1 MTLKTLFWTLSASCL
16 LLTSALANPWQNS
29 GTIPITPQK
38 TVFGSD
44 GTLYVAGVKVTISPS
59 FQPIYTTVVAKSTD
73 QGATFQT
80 LATGL
85 ATGMSS
91 IGTFKQVQGELWIGG
106 QNQFL
111 RSTDGGVTWIS
122 TTGPATS
129 PVDMTKE
136 GSDFYAV
143 AENNSTFKS
152 TDSGVTWVITGSDR
166 NTYPGY
172 VTLSGRRIYRGTVG
186 IEISDN
192 GGVTRTPVLNMG
204 GVPGD
209 IVSFGGRVFS
219 HRVEAAEL
227 YRSSNNGSTWETLPT
242 VPGFPNLRI
251 RELFFYDGRLFAT
264 TSSLSFGSPAQLLYS
279 DNGDQWAAIQM
290 GNTPSSYLQ
299 SGAIGQNLIVSDG
312 SVVKRV
318 RAGGSTGQPEIL
330 VAPAGTTVG
339 IGSQYEL
346 SAFAIGGKP
355 LTYQWYE
362 GASGDTSQPI
372 SGATFS
378 VYKTPPL
385 QQSGDY
391 WVRVSNSSG
400 SIDSLTTSVTAME
413 IWTEITSSVSSASI
427 ACYGPF
433 LTPNGLK
440 LLDRQ
445 QDKVFTSLDNGLT
458 WDAGVAWPIG
468 VGGTFFT
475 ASTIVNYSN
484 GMFLAARR
492 DSVNDADPEF
502 ASSSDGITWT
512 PLGDFPG
519 NNTAVEIVKNGSSVF
534 VSDSS
539 LGFYRSTDGGLTFA
553 LSNSG
558 LPSNFGYDL
567 VQTGTGRLVMAG
579 NNRSVSVSDDG
590 GLTWS
595 PRKFVAG
602 NNINFTQVSDLLV
615 HNGIIFAASNKAL
628 SSSVGQGLWKS
639 ADNGETWTQFSFPTS
654 ELESVTFA
662 GDQLVVSTIATPPVF
677 STSVDLGQN
686 FTSLT
691 NIGLE
696 GINPGEMMAIGD
708 FIFVSAPNGTRLF
721 RLRVKESSGEQVQI
735 VSQPQDATVGPDGSA
750 TLTVEVEGEGPVT
763 YQWFNGSNGFGVM
776 VGTNSSSYTTN
787 PAIDYTTTYFVRV
800 TNGFG
805 EPIYSRTATVTSLP
819 GPSITYQFRDKAYF
833 EGTTPTFGPGFSVLT
848 PPSTTFQ
855 WYRGETGDT
864 SQPISG
870 ASQSKIGP
878 PNVMAGDRVW
888 LRATANGKTADS
900 ASGSFSM
907 ISWTG
912 GTVDLISR
920 DPDGHT
926 WDEAANSS
934 LAENGS
940 HAFFGG
946 PDTGEESA
954 RFPLPYSGPQT
965 VLDENGQPADFPTET
980 DISDTGR
987 FLLFDS
993 SVVYDAVNQV
1003 ASPAF
1008 NRPAGPDINPMT
1020 HQISRSGRYLLF
1032 SSGVNNII
1040 PNDTNDHV
1048 DLFIHDRQTGTI
1060 RGITRFDNG
1069 TGNQSVSANTNFR
1082 IDAQET
1088 TVFFGHYATDPL
1100 IPGENSVL
1108 YTYDIATNTL
1118 DVPLPLR
1125 GKGPYASFRDAS
1137 GNGRFILFSWNP
1149 QITPLRP
1156 TETTD
1161 LGAPRHFFYVLDRET
1176 NEISFVEIPF
1186 GAEYCQET
1194 TVSDDGRTISF
1205 IHQVGTSIITPYVS
1219 HRQPNT
1225 DLWATKLLL
1234 NLPETGPNAFGLQMS
1249 EDGRTFLFNSTRWS
1263 LLTPQYSEGS
1273 SSEFNVPN
1281 VMVLSGFSA
1290 GVQNPPTYGN
1300 WETDNLSSV
1309 APALRQPA
1317 ADANGDGN
1325 SNWME
1330 FLSGRNGITLGGPLL
1345 TMGTSGP
1352 LTTVKFRQRIDAPAN
1367 LIPQFSQD
1375 LGASAPWVSIAH
1387 LELDRVEVEPGVLEI
1402 TVRAPLGF
1410 ENAASQ
1416 FYRLG
1421 AP

>member
-1 MTLKTLFWTLSASCL
+1 MTLRTFVGT
-16 LLTSALANPWQNS
+16 LLTSYLFIAAAFANPWLNS
-29 GTIPITPQK
+29 GAIAITPQK
-38 TVFGSD
+38 MVFGSD
-44 GTLYVAGVKVTISPS
+44 GTLFVAGVKVAFSPT
-59 FQPIYTTVVAKSTD
+59 FQPIYTTVVAKSID

-85 ATGMSS
+85 ATGMSA
-91 IGTFKQVQGELWIGG
+91 IGAFKQVQDELWIGG
-106 QNQFL
+106 QNHFL

-122 TTGPATS
+122 TAGPATA

-136 GSDFYAV
+136 GDDFYAV
-143 AENNSTFKS
+143 AANNSTFKS
-152 TDSGVTWVITGSDR
+152 TDSGVTWVVTGSDR

-172 VTLSGRRIYRGTVG
+172 VTLGGRRIYRGTVG

-192 GGVTRTPVLNMG
+192 GGATRTPVLNMG

-227 YRSSNNGSTWETLPT
+227 YRSSDNGSTWETLPT

-251 RELFFYDGRLFAT
+251 RELFVYDGRLFAA
-264 TSSLSFGSPAQLLYS
+264 TSSVFFASPAQLLYT

-290 GNTPSSYLQ
+290 GNTPASYLQ
-299 SGAIGQNLIVSDG
+299 SGGIGQYLIVSDG
-312 SVVKRV
+312 SIVKRV

-355 LTYQWYE
+355 LTYQWYK
-362 GASGDTSQPI
+362 GTSGDTSQPI

-385 QQSGDY
+385 QQGGDY
-391 WVRVSNSSG
+391 WVRVTNSSG
-400 SIDSLTTSVTAME
+400 PTDSVTASVTAIE
-413 IWTEITSSVSSASI
+413 IWTEVTGSVSSGAI

-433 LTPNGLK
+433 PTPNGLK

-458 WDAGVAWPIG
+458 WDAGVTWPIG
-468 VGGTFFT
+468 VSDRFF
-475 ASTIVNYSN
+475 SLVNYSD
-484 GMFLAARR
+484 GVFVSARR
-492 DSVNDADPEF
+492 DSANDPDPEF
-502 ASSSDGITWT
+502 ASSVDGITWT

-519 NNTAVEIVKNGSSVF
+519 NNSPSEIVKNGSSIY
-534 VSDSS
+534 VSDST
-539 LGFYRSTDGGLTFA
+539 LGFFRSTDGGQTFT

-595 PRKFVAG
+595 PRKFVPG
-602 NNINFTQVSDLLV
+602 NNTNFTQVSDLLV
-615 HNGIIFAASNKAL
+615 VDGIIFAACNKAL

-654 ELESVTFA
+654 ELESVVFA
-662 GDQLVVSTIATPPVF
+662 GDQLVVSTVATPPAF
-677 STSVDLGQN
+677 FTSADLGQT
-686 FTSLT
+686 FTPLT

-696 GINPGEMMAIGD
+696 GINPGKMIAVGD
-708 FIFVSAPNGTRLF
+708 FIFVTASNGTRIF
-721 RLRVKESSGEQVQI
+721 RLRVKESSGEQVEI
-735 VSQPQDATVGPDGSA
+735 VTQPQDATVGPDGTA

-763 YQWFNGSNGFGVM
+763 YQWYNGLNGFGVP
-776 VGTNSSSYTTN
+776 VGTNSPSYTTN
-787 PAIDYTTTYFVRV
+787 PAIDYITTYFVRV

-805 EPIYSRTATVTSLP
+805 EPVDSRTATVTSLP
-819 GPSITYQFRDKAYF
+819 GPSITYQFRDKAFF

-848 PPSTTFQ
+848 PPSTTCQ

-864 SQPISG
+864 SQPIPG
-870 ASQSKIGP
+870 ATQSKIGP
-878 PNVMAGDRVW
+878 PTVAAGDRVW
-888 LRATANGKTADS
+888 LRATANGRTADS
-900 ASGSFSM
+900 AAGSFAM
-907 ISWTG
+907 ITCTG

-965 VLDENGQPADFPTET
+965 VRDENGQPVDFPTER

-987 FLLFDS
+987 FLLFGS

-1008 NRPAGPDINPMT
+1008 NSPAGPDIFPQA
-1020 HQISRSGRYLLF
+1020 HHISRSGRYLLF
-1032 SSGVNNII
+1032 SSSEDNII
-1040 PNDTNDHV
+1040 PNDTNDQV

-1069 TGNQSVSANTNFR
+1069 TGNQTVSANTNFR

-1125 GKGPYASFRDAS
+1125 GKGPYATFRDAS

-1176 NEISFVEIPF
+1176 NDISFVEIPF

-1249 EDGRTFLFNSTRWS
+1249 DDGRTFLFNSTRWS

-1290 GVQNPPTYGN
+1290 GDQTPPSYGN
-1300 WETDNLSSV
+1300 WQAANLSAV
-1309 APALRQPA
+1309 PPAMREPA

-1325 SNWME
+1325 SNWLE
-1330 FLSGRNGITLGGPLL
+1330 FLAGRNGITLGGPLL
-1345 TMGTSGP
+1345 SMGSSGP
-1352 LTTVKFRQRIDAPAN
+1352 LTTVKFRQRIGTAAN
-1367 LIPQFSQD
+1367 FVPEFSQD
-1375 LGASAPWVSIAH
+1375 LGASSPWLSISH

-1402 TVRAPLGF
+1402 TVRAPLGY
-1410 ENAASQ
+1410 ENAAAH
-1416 FYRLG
+1416 FYRLRV
-1421 AP
+1421 P